1 MTVTKVV
8 VGYDGSDG
16 SRSALNWTVRRARR
30 PLLTLHLVQT
40 MFDDDLHVVGLGQL
54 AIIEDPE
61 LAVAAQ
67 T

>member
-1 MTVTKVV
+1 MTVTEVV
-8 VGYDGSDG
+8 VGYDGSGG
-16 SRSALNWTVRRARR
+16 SRSALDWTVRRARR
-30 PLLTLHLVQT
+30 PQLPLRVVYA
-40 MFDDDLHVVGLGQL
+40 MFDDDPHVVGLGQL